1 MFTFKCYFLNILY
14 YDIFLIYINRTIMK
28 IYIYIYG
35 FVCINYIGTWRPS
48 IAGSL
53 HYDIKRLL
61 VYCME
66 LN

>member
-1 MFTFKCYFLNILY
+1 MK
-14 YDIFLIYINRTIMK
+14 K

>member
-1 MFTFKCYFLNILY
+1 
-14 YDIFLIYINRTIMK
+14 MK
-28 IYIYIYG
+28 KKNTYMDL
-35 FVCINYIGTWRPS
+35 CALIGTWRPS

-61 VYCME
+61 VYYME